1 MELPSPERI
10 CLLVSAVRKS
20 REEKSR
26 EYFEKRSLMG
36 AREGRKAREEATAIL
51 QAGVDSDLH
60 HHGDK
65 DVLKVWSDF
74 GYISYVVTKEF
85 SDD

>member
-1 MELPSPERI
+1 
-10 CLLVSAVRKS
+10 
-20 REEKSR
+20 
-26 EYFEKRSLMG
+26 MG
-36 AREGRKAREEATAIL
+36 AWEGRKAREEAIAIP
-51 QAGVDSDLH
+51 QAGVDSDLQ